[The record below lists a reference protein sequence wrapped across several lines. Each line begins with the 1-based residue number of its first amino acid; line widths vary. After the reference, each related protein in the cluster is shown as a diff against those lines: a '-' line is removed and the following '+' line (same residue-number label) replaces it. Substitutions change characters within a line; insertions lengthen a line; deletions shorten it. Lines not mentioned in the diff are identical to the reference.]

1 MNLSQKMMLVPAGRV
16 PLEISTLS
24 ELDKAMS
31 SVLNNQKLSNLQKI
45 NLYSKI
51 LNKNLIMEE
60 RLKSK
65 NVDTQSVPKPEN
77 IKNEA
82 IKQEINENELDLLNK
97 RILKSD
103 PEDENMEL
111 SFLANQ
117 SYSDIL
123 KKKENKAENRIDD
136 IKITKELN
144 QSNKK
149 KTPKSNEKN
158 QILITPP
165 QQIKWDK
172 LPKAP
177 ANERTRKKI
186 INYEHKYPG
195 TEYTGVGFKNH
206 YSPD

>member
-1 MNLSQKMMLVPAGRV
+1 MNLSQKMMFVPAGRV

-51 LNKNLIMEE
+51 LNKNLIKEE

-65 NVDTQSVPKPEN
+65 NVDTQSVLKPEN

-82 IKQEINENELDLLNK
+82 IKQEIYENKLDILNK

-103 PEDENMEL
+103 PEDENMEF

-123 KKKENKAENRIDD
+123 KKKENQAENRIDD
-136 IKITKELN
+136 IKIT
-144 QSNKK
+144 
-149 KTPKSNEKN
+149 
-158 QILITPP
+158 
-165 QQIKWDK
+165 
-172 LPKAP
+172 
-177 ANERTRKKI
+177 
-186 INYEHKYPG
+186 
-195 TEYTGVGFKNH
+195 TE
-206 YSPD
+206 

>member
-82 IKQEINENELDLLNK
+82 IKQEINENELDILNK

-117 SYSDIL
+117 SFSDIL

-136 IKITKELN
+136 IKITTELN

-149 KTPKSNEKN
+149 KTPKSNENN
-158 QILITPP
+158 QMLITPP
-165 QQIKWDK
+165 TTNKM
-172 LPKAP
+172 
-177 ANERTRKKI
+177 
-186 INYEHKYPG
+186 G
-195 TEYTGVGFKNH
+195 
-206 YSPD
+206 